1 MADNRVLRQIAR
13 SNAGKL
19 LDVAI
24 NTVLPVDAD
33 KPAPTKKKTLLG
45 GIAGAVAVRV
55 ATRSVPG
62 AIVVGGAM
70 LVKRLY
76 DRRQAN
82 SAPKASEKAKPKA

>member
-19 LDVAI
+19 LDAAI
-24 NTVLPVDAD
+24 DTVLPATGE
-33 KPAPTKKKTLLG
+33 KAAPRKKTLLG

-70 LVKRLY
+70 IAKRLY
-76 DRRQAN
+76 DRKQAKA
-82 SAPKASEKAKPKA
+82 APKASEKAKPKA

>member
-19 LDVAI
+19 LDAAI
-24 NTVLPVDAD
+24 DTVLPAGGD
-33 KPAPTKKKTLLG
+33 KAVPRKKTLLG

-70 LVKRLY
+70 IAKRLY
-76 DRRQAN
+76 DRKRAR
-82 SAPKASEKAKPKA
+82 SAPKASEKAKPDT